1 MNNFAKSQLDRS
13 DRAIL
18 NLIQRNNQ
26 MTHAEIG
33 ELVGL
38 STSAVRRR
46 INSMRKSGVIDRE
59 VAILSDQFRGVT
71 LIVSVRFA
79 QESPEIYRDFEAM
92 AEQLP
97 EVTQCY
103 HVSGNSD
110 YVLVVQVPDLEYYET
125 WSKDNLMR
133 NEAIKRFDSIVAWSC
148 KKFETAIALDD

>member
-1 MNNFAKSQLDRS
+1 
-13 DRAIL
+13 
-18 NLIQRNNQ
+18 
-26 MTHAEIG
+26 
-33 ELVGL
+33 
-38 STSAVRRR
+38 
-46 INSMRKSGVIDRE
+46 MRESGVIDRE

-110 YVLVVQVPDLEYYET
+110 YVMVVQVPDLEYYET

-148 KKFETAIALDD
+148 KKFETAISLGD